1 MPQQVAD
8 RRDQDFVI
16 WEQMNCEEILAH
28 KKYSEFNKKTCE
40 MIVSEARTLAIR
52 EMLPILAEGDQQGV

>member
-16 WEQMNCEEILAH
+16 WEQMNCEDILKH
-28 KKYSEFNKKTCE
+28 ETYHEFNKKTCE
-40 MIVSEARTLAIR
+40 MIIAEAQAQVRKKYSGLISR
-52 EMLPILAEGDQQGV
+52 NS